1 MFWRGLRVEILS
13 RFGQVL
19 LDCVCLEKRE
29 KREMMED
36 WDEILK
42 ELEGLPRTSASAGEV
57 LWEQGSRSGVLIF
70 LIEGEIEVLEDGLV
84 VERENRPGS
93 VFGELSALLDNP
105 HLAQLRAASDSV
117 VVRVA
122 SPLEFLVRHPKI
134 NLHVCRMLAGRLTA
148 ATRYLV
154 DVRRQFSKEPNHL
167 AMLDKILTTLIRRNP
182 KLPAPE
188 RTAVLPEH

>member
-1 MFWRGLRVEILS
+1 MTKDLG
-13 RFGQVL
+13 
-19 LDCVCLEKRE
+19 D
-29 KREMMED
+29 
-36 WDEILK
+36 ILK
-42 ELEGLPRTSASAGEV
+42 ELECLPRTSAAAGEV

-70 LIEGEIEVLEDGLV
+70 LVEGEIEVLEDGLIV
-84 VERENRPGS
+84 DRESRPGT

-134 NLHVCRMLAGRLTA
+134 NLHVCRTLAGRLTA

-167 AMLDKILTTLIRRNP
+167 AMLDKILKTLIHRNP
-182 KLPAPE
+182 KSPATE

>member
-1 MFWRGLRVEILS
+1 
-13 RFGQVL
+13 
-19 LDCVCLEKRE
+19 
-29 KREMMED
+29 MMED

-42 ELEGLPRTSASAGEV
+42 ELEGLPRTSVSAGEV

-70 LIEGEIEVLEDGLV
+70 LIKGEMEVLEDGSV
-84 VERENRPGS
+84 VDRENRPGS

-167 AMLDKILTTLIRRNP
+167 AMLDRILTTLIHRNP
-182 KLPAPE
+182 KSSAPE

>member
-1 MFWRGLRVEILS
+1 MTKDLG
-13 RFGQVL
+13 
-19 LDCVCLEKRE
+19 D
-29 KREMMED
+29 
-36 WDEILK
+36 ILK
-42 ELEGLPRTSASAGEV
+42 ELEGLPRTLTAAGEV

-70 LIEGEIEVLEDGLV
+70 LIEGEMEVLEDGLV
-84 VERENRPGS
+84 VDRESRPGT

-167 AMLDKILTTLIRRNP
+167 AMLDKILKTLIHRNP
-182 KLPAPE
+182 KSPATE

>member
-1 MFWRGLRVEILS
+1 MKLCLVLAKFSGLRWL
-13 RFGQVL
+13 G
-19 LDCVCLEKRE
+19 KNE

-36 WDEILK
+36 WDEILE
-42 ELEGLPRTSASAGEV
+42 ELNGLPRTLTAAGEV

-70 LIEGEIEVLEDGLV
+70 LIEGEMEVLEDGLV
-84 VERENRPGS
+84 VDRESRPGT
-93 VFGELSALLDNP
+93 VFGELAALLDNP

-122 SPLEFLVRHPKI
+122 SPLDFLVRHPKI

-167 AMLDKILTTLIRRNP
+167 AMLDKILKTLIHRNP
-182 KLPAPE
+182 KSPVTE
-188 RTAVLPEH
+188 RTAILPEH